1 MKKALKQL
9 KLIIS
14 PLFYSLLFCLYL
26 DSKSLYANIYD
37 EINKLERS
45 DLFYAEDLVF
55 ESLPSGIILNEE
67 QFVLPVISNEAILTY
82 QSYLEFTDVIDQYQ
96 KILKSGGWQEIK
108 IDGELGIGDVSSEI
122 IILRNRLMMTNDMP
136 ENRGINDIFDIF
148 VEDGLKK
155 FQFRHGITPTGVL
168 DEMTKNA
175 LNLPIENKLR
185 ILGANKTRIL
195 NYMSGL
201 GSKYIFVNIPGN
213 YLLAVNDGKIEF
225 QTKVV
230 VGRDERPTPILSS
243 NIYEINFFPY
253 WHIPES
259 IVRQDISKAMQI
271 DSDYLEKNNIYIYQD
286 YYYKDTVNPD
296 YIDWYSDEPTLFKF
310 RQNPGY
316 ANSLGVAKINFAN
329 KHAVFLHDTPNKS
342 LYSDGQR
349 FFSSGCVRVQNI
361 DDLIQWLLSSNDSWE
376 RNKLENILNVAKT
389 KTVQMKEQIPIK
401 LGYLTAWVDDG
412 QVHFREDIYGKDPV
426 KNMNR

>member
-1 MKKALKQL
+1 M
-9 KLIIS
+9 
-14 PLFYSLLFCLYL
+14 
-26 DSKSLYANIYD
+26 
-37 EINKLERS
+37 
-45 DLFYAEDLVF
+45 
-55 ESLPSGIILNEE
+55 
-67 QFVLPVISNEAILTY
+67 
-82 QSYLEFTDVIDQYQ
+82 
-96 KILKSGGWQEIK
+96 
-108 IDGELGIGDVSSEI
+108 
-122 IILRNRLMMTNDMP
+122 
-136 ENRGINDIFDIF
+136 
-148 VEDGLKK
+148 
-155 FQFRHGITPTGVL
+155 
-168 DEMTKNA
+168 
-175 LNLPIENKLR
+175 
-185 ILGANKTRIL
+185 
-195 NYMSGL
+195 
-201 GSKYIFVNIPGN
+201 
-213 YLLAVNDGKIEF
+213 
-225 QTKVV
+225 V

-259 IVRQDISKAMQI
+259 IVRLDISKAMQI
-271 DSDYLEKNNIYIYQD
+271 DSEYLEKNNIHIYQD